1 MSEMNRETVLSVENL
16 TINFRTINGMVKAV
30 RGISFDLKRGETVAV
45 VGESGSG
52 KSVSIKAIMGILA
65 GNAVVESGKI
75 MYEGQNLLEISE
87 DEYHKI
93 RGSKIGLIF
102 QDPLS
107 ALNPIMK
114 IGKQITE
121 TLKLSYPKM
130 TKKEARA
137 RAIELMESVG
147 IPDADRR
154 FDQYPFQFSGGMRQR
169 IVIAIALARDPEVLI
184 CDEPTTALDVTVQA
198 KILDLIKD
206 ITKARNL
213 SVIFI
218 THDMGVVANMADRIN
233 VMYAGKIVETG
244 TSEEVFFEPAHPY
257 TRALLASMPDL
268 ETSEKLM
275 SIPGV
280 PPNMIYP
287 PKGDAFA
294 ARNQYALKIDYEQ
307 EPPFF
312 KLSDT
317 HYAATWSL
325 HPDAPEI
332 EMPEVLK
339 NRIARMKEAH
349 K

>member
-169 IVIAIALARDPEVLI
+169 IVLAIALARDPEVLI

-206 ITKARNL
+206 ITKERNL

>member
-1 MSEMNRETVLSVENL
+1 MENDVILSVENL
-16 TINFRTINGMVKAV
+16 SVSFRTLNGMVRAV
-30 RGISFDLKRGETVAV
+30 RDISFDLKRGETVAV

-52 KSVSIKAIMGILA
+52 KSVTIKAIMGILA

-75 MYEGQNLLEISE
+75 LYDGMDLLKIKEK
-87 DEYHKI
+87 DYHKI
-93 RGSKIGLIF
+93 RGSRIGLIF

-121 TLKLSYPKM
+121 TLKLNDPRIS
-130 TKKEARA
+130 KKEARRKA
-137 RAIELMESVG
+137 VELMESVG
-147 IPDADRR
+147 IPDAERR

-169 IVIAIALARDPEVLI
+169 IVIAIALARDPEILI

-198 KILDLIKD
+198 RILDLINK
-206 ITKARNL
+206 IKKERNI

-233 VMYAGKIVETG
+233 VMYAGKIVEKG
-244 TSEEVFFEPAHPY
+244 TADEVFFDPAHPY
-257 TRALLASMPDL
+257 TQALLAAMPDL
-268 ETSEKLM
+268 ETSERLM

-294 ARNQYALKIDYEQ
+294 ARNAHALKIDFER

-317 HYAATWSL
+317 HYAATWTL
-325 HPDAPEI
+325 HPKAPELP
-332 EMPEVLK
+332 MPEVLR
-339 NRIARMKEAH
+339 NRIAREKEAADV
-349 K
+349 